1 MSVAPFQTGVRQVP
15 KQFLRKQG
23 VAERYGVHPRTVERM
38 TEDGR
43 LPQPIYHGK
52 FPLWDTDALDASD
65 RAAALLP
72 RPTQEHAA

>member
-1 MSVAPFQTGVRQVP
+1 MP

-52 FPLWDTDALDASD
+52 FPLWDTDALDAGD